1 MVKKRVGRV
10 DSSHPSLFLLISKRL
25 MILQMKQNTGKNEI
39 GIIFSSK
46 ENDKSEFINH
56 LAQTCGVDTSI
67 YAIHNPNGASLSSVY
82 HQMLTN
88 GNVKEDIVVTVHDDI
103 EFLKNDW
110 GKELKRLFEENKEYG
125 IIGVAGSAQFDDMGA
140 WWRYSKIYGQVLHRH
155 DGKSWLTT
163 FSPLLD
169 HDLEEVAV
177 IDGLF
182 MAFMP
187 SRIKY
192 IYEPTLN
199 GFDFYDIDFCLNN
212 FVHKSCKIGV
222 TTNIRMAHNSIGE
235 LKESWDV
242 NRKIINKKYKKYY
255 PIDMVKDGKKE
266 TR

>member
-1 MVKKRVGRV
+1 
-10 DSSHPSLFLLISKRL
+10 
-25 MILQMKQNTGKNEI
+25 MILQMKQNAGKNEI

-56 LAQTCGVDTSI
+56 LAQTCGIDTSI

-103 EFLKNDW
+103 EFLKKDW

-192 IYEPTLN
+192 IYDPTLN
-199 GFDFYDIDFCLNN
+199 GFDFYDIDFCLDLCAWLRKVTPHCRLMLMCSERQIDAVSSAIQAKRRGEIDD
-212 FVHKSCKIGV
+212 FVFY
-222 TTNIRMAHNSIGE
+222 
-235 LKESWDV
+235 DV
-242 NRKIINKKYKKYY
+242 SLDYLAASLRSL
-255 PIDMVKDGKKE
+255 
-266 TR
+266 